1 MTLTTILNNGVTGL
15 TAQSFALN
23 VLSDNIAN
31 ATTNGYK
38 ASDASFSA
46 LVTNSSADATGAGV
60 RASSRLLA
68 DKAGTI
74 SQTGIGTNA
83 AIGGSGFF
91 TVAAVDSSTGAVSS
105 VGTGTGSNVELTR
118 SGDFQQDRF
127 GHLVNGAGLALMGI
141 PVDPAGSGSSGTA
154 GRSLSDLQLVS
165 LDRANAY
172 FSPTS
177 SVSLSAT
184 LPGALPAAQ
193 SPTSDNTVGAT
204 LSVIDGTGKAG
215 SVALRLM
222 KTGDGADGSSSWAV
236 YRAGATNGDGSAAGD
251 ARSDDPSTWQPFGTI
266 GFDATG
272 TLTGGTA
279 GTQATL
285 AIPAAGS
292 LPALTLDLGTYG
304 QTGSGLTVATG
315 SNSTDL
321 TATDLTATDLT
332 ATGLTIDNLSQSDN
346 GIAAGSLQSVDLT
359 ADGFIRGT
367 FAGGKTRDF
376 YRIPDATVA
385 NPTDLAEQSGAAYT
399 ATKQSGDIVLKDFAS
414 GSGTGASLTTG
425 AVEGSNVSI
434 EDQFTTLIT
443 AQRAYSASSKIVS
456 TADEM
461 TQTALGLM
469 N

>member
-15 TAQSFALN
+15 TAQSYALN

-38 ASDASFSA
+38 ASDANFSA
-46 LVTNSSADATGAGV
+46 LVTNGSADATGAGV

-91 TVAAVDSSTGAVSS
+91 AVAAVDSVTGAVSS
-105 VGTGTGSNVELTR
+105 VGTGTGTGSNVELTR

-141 PVDPAGSGSSGTA
+141 PVDPAGSGGSGTA

-204 LSVIDGTGKAG
+204 LSVIDGTGKTG

-251 ARSDDPSTWQPFGTI
+251 ARSDDPSTWQPLGTI

-321 TATDLTATDLT
+321 TATGLTATDLS
-332 ATGLTIDNLSQSDN
+332 IDNLSQSDN

-399 ATKQSGDIVLKDFAS
+399 ATKQSGDIVLKDFGN

-425 AVEGSNVSI
+425 AVEGSNVSV

>member
-15 TAQSFALN
+15 TAQSYALN

-38 ASDASFSA
+38 ASDANFSA
-46 LVTNSSADATGAGV
+46 LVTDGSADATGAGV

-74 SQTGIGTNA
+74 SQTGVATNA

-91 TVAAVDSSTGAVSS
+91 AVAAVDSSTGQVSS
-105 VGTGTGSNVELTR
+105 IGTGTGTNVELTR

-141 PVDPAGSGSSGTA
+141 PVDPTGSGGTA
-154 GRSLSDLQLVS
+154 TSGRSLSDLQLVS

-172 FSPTS
+172 FSPSS

-193 SPTSDNTVGAT
+193 SPTTDNTVAAT
-204 LSVIDGTGKAG
+204 LSTVDSTGKTG
-215 SVALRLM
+215 SVTLRLM
-222 KTGDGADGSSSWAV
+222 KTGDGADGSSSWTV
-236 YRAGATNGDGSAAGD
+236 YRAAATNGDGSAAGD
-251 ARSDDPSTWQPFGTI
+251 ARSDDPSTWQALGTI

-272 TLTGGTA
+272 TLTGGTSGA
-279 GTQATL
+279 EATL

-304 QTGSGLTVATG
+304 QTGSGLNVATG

-321 TATDLTATDLT
+321 TATDLTI
-332 ATGLTIDNLSQSDN
+332 GNVSQSDN

-359 ADGFIRGT
+359 ADGFVRGT

-399 ATKQSGDIVLKDFAS
+399 ATARSGDIVLKDFGS
-414 GSGTGASLTTG
+414 GSGAGASLTAG
-425 AVEGSNVSI
+425 AVEGSNVSV

>member
-15 TAQSFALN
+15 TAQSYALN

-31 ATTNGYK
+31 ASTNGYR
-38 ASDASFSA
+38 ASDANFSA
-46 LVTNSSADATGAGV
+46 LVTDGGADATGAGV

-68 DKAGTI
+68 DKSGTI
-74 SQTGIGTNA
+74 GQTGIGTNA

-91 TVAAVDSSTGAVSS
+91 AVAAVDSLTGQVSS
-105 VGTGTGSNVELTR
+105 IGTGTGTNVELTR

-141 PVDPAGSGSSGTA
+141 PVDPAGSGGSGTS

-184 LPGALPAAQ
+184 LPGALPAGQ

-204 LSVIDGTGKAG
+204 LSVIDGTGKTG

-236 YRAGATNGDGSAAGD
+236 YRAGATNGDGSTAGD
-251 ARSDDPSTWQPFGTI
+251 GRSDDPSTWQPLGTI

-279 GTQATL
+279 GAQATL
-285 AIPAAGS
+285 AIPATGS

-315 SNSTDL
+315 STTTDL
-321 TATDLTATDLT
+321 TATD
-332 ATGLTIDNLSQSDN
+332 LTIDNLSQSDN

-359 ADGFIRGT
+359 ADGFVRGT

-385 NPTDLAEQSGAAYT
+385 NPADLAEQSGAAFT
-399 ATKQSGDIVLKDFAS
+399 ATKQSGDIVLKDFGS
-414 GSGTGASLTTG
+414 GSGAGATLTTG
-425 AVEGSNVSI
+425 AVEGSNVSV